1 MDVAISVCLD
11 LALVAVIVIF
21 VAIGVR
27 KGLLR
32 SVIGIVG
39 CIVAVIVAVSFSS
52 GVGEKINERFVHE
65 PVRKWVV
72 NQLTP
77 DPGDVESSE
86 SEIDFDGLF
95 EEQPSF
101 FTDFCGYVD
110 VGVDKLKEVYDTYL
124 SESVESAR
132 EHAIDAMATPL
143 ASSLSHVIAFAVLFI
158 GTWIVIGLIWLVLSF
173 ILHIPVIRS
182 FDKLGGGLIG
192 FVRGVLIAL
201 ILAAVVNS
209 ISPYIMRDRSL
220 AEKDAIYNR
229 TVVYKV
235 LCKVNPL
242 IKTLN

>member
-1 MDVAISVCLD
+1 MNVAISVCLD
-11 LALVAVIVIF
+11 LALVAVIAIF

-27 KGLLR
+27 KGLLK
-32 SVIGIVG
+32 SIIGIVG

-52 GVGEKINERFVHE
+52 GLSEKINESFVRE

-110 VGVDKLKEVYDTYL
+110 VGVEKLKEVYDTYL
-124 SESVESAR
+124 SESVESAK
-132 EHAIDAMATPL
+132 EHVIDAMASPL
-143 ASSLSHVIAFAVLFI
+143 ASSLSHVIAFAVLFV
-158 GTWIVIGLIWLVLSF
+158 GTWIVIGLVWFILSF
-173 ILHIPVIRS
+173 ILRVPVIRK
-182 FDKLGGGLIG
+182 FDKLGGGILG
-192 FVRGVLIAL
+192 FVRGLLIAL
-201 ILAAVVNS
+201 ILAAVVNAV
-209 ISPYIMRDRSL
+209 SPYVMKDRSL
-220 AEKDAIYNR
+220 AEKDEIYNS

-242 IKTLN
+242 IKTIN

>member
-11 LALVAVIVIF
+11 IALIAVIAVF

-27 KGLLR
+27 KGFLR
-32 SVIGIVG
+32 SIIGIVG

-52 GVGEKINERFVHE
+52 GVGEKINDKFVHE

-77 DPGDVESSE
+77 DPGNVESSE
-86 SEIDFDGLF
+86 DEINFDELF

-101 FTDFCGYVD
+101 FTDFCGYVN
-110 VGVDKLKEVYDTYL
+110 VGVDKLKEIYDNYVA
-124 SESVESAR
+124 ESVESAR
-132 EHAIDAMATPL
+132 EHVIDAMATPL
-143 ASSLSHVIAFAVLFI
+143 ASSLSRVIAFAVLFV

-173 ILHIPVIRS
+173 FLHVPVIRK
-182 FDKLGGGLIG
+182 FDKLGGGLLG

-201 ILAAVVNS
+201 ILAAVVS
-209 ISPYIMRDRSL
+209 AVSPYIMKDRSL

-242 IKTLN
+242 IKTLD